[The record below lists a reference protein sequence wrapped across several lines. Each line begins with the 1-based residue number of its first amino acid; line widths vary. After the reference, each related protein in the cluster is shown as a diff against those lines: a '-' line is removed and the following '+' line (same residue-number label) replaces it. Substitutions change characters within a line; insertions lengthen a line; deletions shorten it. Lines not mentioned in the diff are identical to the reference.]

1 MVSESNA
8 FEALRPLCIDLSRL
22 AFQPKESF
30 NPHSIELLEALKNVE
45 SKLASYD
52 TERFSPKLADYIFL
66 PISSLLK
73 QVSLGESQTEYLLL
87 IISHLMRLCWA
98 TNGTFAKELAQ
109 QLLPLITFLIS
120 PTKENQSSVKK
131 SLEHKSAGCRTLYQ
145 FMKSL
150 NEQSYKRQFF
160 SPSNSFN
167 LPSLGHCI
175 TILLDILEQTPED
188 HQVQLLVLDA
198 LLLLYQNIIDDGEIL
213 SLVLPGNVSSC
224 CKVLSIPGLNVNY
237 KVIVKTLHVLGTLLQ
252 IVYDDLSLNVQE
264 RKLTNIKEL
273 QYSDC
278 ENGTQVNFNDILI
291 DELQLGSIKR
301 HRDTAWLKATS
312 AQVKRALQ
320 SVIPKLLKRNN
331 REISAAMADFI
342 SGLLSRCSKSLH
354 NCEDIL
360 ISTLVNLKMDPKSQ
374 LSSHLNTLQDIINNK
389 VLKLNDMI
397 YFEDGKALA
406 SLAFALEALCEYDTE
421 NHDVLMED
429 ICRSLLESLESTVEQ
444 SYLKSREDKIF
455 EQSSNVILTSNFDR
469 DLREVIHTP
478 AIYSRLSKDME
489 NTLGK
494 FIAVLGTLACKE
506 NKFDNLCDMLL
517 SEPVCKTM
525 TRKTLALWISSWL
538 IKCLQKQTITG
549 TNDYLNF
556 GEAVEYNNEVC
567 YNVLEFCSDLA
578 QEVTISA
585 EGNTLS
591 RQGETA
597 LSVVLFSMEAVCTV
611 MQSDFSTELI
621 DYLYIAIDS
630 LASSSPVVRHFA
642 QSCALVIAHELYDDS
657 LRDMIL
663 DNVDY
668 LAEAISA
675 RLNSGMTERV
685 STVFM
690 VICKIAGYEVIER
703 FRDVLETIFKLLD
716 YYHGYDAMCLQ
727 FFELFEVIVLEMKKR
742 YLSSNDSHPKL
753 NDENS
758 NKGSFAPWGMVNI
771 QHVLSIMDKE
781 TTVEEEGDKNS
792 NKEYDAAKNFQEYFD
807 SKIGKADSDD
817 EEEND
822 EEEPMNTGDKDEGK
836 SEEVLWVSPI
846 PRASYKILLQ
856 ICNYG
861 DRLLTHRSKSLRVQI
876 LHVTKSI
883 VPMLATQYESLL
895 PQVAQIWDGLLECS
909 LDSDYAIV
917 KPACDCLHEVIRW
930 SGNFIMKRFM
940 ELWKTW
946 EQRSK
951 LLRELK
957 VGSCNEAL
965 TIDPKALIQHRKF
978 PTVTKNAL
986 LSLCGVLMEGIAVT
1000 GLLLPDSTVKEMI
1013 FCCLQ
1018 VLPAEAICENS
1029 LAVADVVYGIVH
1041 EDVPD
1046 L

>member
-1 MVSESNA
+1 MVSESIA
-8 FEALRPLCIDLSRL
+8 FEALRPLCVDLSRL
-22 AFQPKESF
+22 AFQPRENF
-30 NPHSIELLEALKNVE
+30 NPHSIVLLEALKNVE

-52 TERFSPKLADYIFL
+52 AVTFSPKLADYIFL

-73 QVSLGESQTEYLLL
+73 QASLGESQTEYLLL

-120 PTKENQSSVKK
+120 PAKENYFLGKMPV
-131 SLEHKSAGCRTLYQ
+131 EHKSAGCRALFQ

-150 NEQSYKRQFF
+150 SQQSYKRQFF
-160 SPSNSFN
+160 SSDNSFN

-175 TILLDILEQTPED
+175 TILLDILEQTPQ
-188 HQVQLLVLDA
+188 HQQVQLLALDA
-198 LLLLYQNIIDDGEIL
+198 LLLLYQSIINDGEIL

-237 KVIVKTLHVLGTLLQ
+237 KVVVKTLHVLGVLLQ

-273 QYSDC
+273 LYSED
-278 ENGTQVNFNDILI
+278 ETGTQFNSNDVLI
-291 DELQLGSIKR
+291 DERQLDSVKR

-312 AQVKRALQ
+312 AQVKRALE
-320 SVIPKLLKRNN
+320 SLIPKLLKRNN

-342 SGLLSRCSKSLH
+342 SGLLSRCPKALH
-354 NCEDIL
+354 NCEYIL
-360 ISTLVNLKMDPKSQ
+360 ISTLVNLRMDPKSQ
-374 LSSHLNTLQDIINNK
+374 LSSHLLTLQDIINNK
-389 VLKLNDMI
+389 VIKLNDVI
-397 YFEDGKALA
+397 HFEDEKALTA
-406 SLAFALEALCEYDTE
+406 LGFAMEALNEYDTE
-421 NHDVLMED
+421 VHDVLIGD
-429 ICRSLLESLESTVEQ
+429 ICRSLLETLESIVEQ
-444 SYLKSREDKIF
+444 SYLKYREDKIF

-469 DLREVIHTP
+469 DFNEVMHTP
-478 AIYSRLSKDME
+478 AIYSTLSKDME
-489 NTLGK
+489 TTLGN
-494 FIAVLGTLACKE
+494 FIAVLGILASKE
-506 NKFDNLCDMLL
+506 GTFDNLCDTLL

-538 IKCLQKQTITG
+538 VKGLLKQTTTG
-549 TNDYLNF
+549 TNEYLNL
-556 GEAVEYNNEVC
+556 GEVVKYNNEAC

-578 QEVTISA
+578 QEVIISA
-585 EGNTLS
+585 EGNALT

-597 LSVVLFSMEAVCTV
+597 LSVVLFSMEAVCTT
-611 MQSDFSTELI
+611 MQGDFSTELI
-621 DYLYIAIDS
+621 DYLYIVVDN
-630 LASSSPVVRHFA
+630 LASSSPIVRHFA

-657 LRDMIL
+657 LQDMIL

-668 LAEAISA
+668 LAESISA

-690 VICKIAGYEVIER
+690 VICKITGYEAIEK
-703 FRDVLETIFKLLD
+703 FRDILESIFKLLD

-742 YLSSNDSHPKL
+742 YLFSNDFQQKL
-753 NDENS
+753 SDENI
-758 NKGSFAPWGMVNI
+758 NKSSFAPWGMVNI
-771 QHVLSIMDKE
+771 QQVLSIMDKDNS
-781 TTVEEEGDKNS
+781 VEDFDK
-792 NKEYDAAKNFQEYFD
+792 KLTEEYDAAKNFQEYFS

-822 EEEPMNTGDKDEGK
+822 EEETIDTGNKDEGK

-856 ICNYG
+856 ILNYG

-876 LHVTKSI
+876 LSVMKSI

-895 PQVAQIWDGLLECS
+895 PQVAQVWDSLLECS
-909 LDSDYAIV
+909 LDTDFAIV

-930 SGNFIMKRFM
+930 SGNFIMKRFI
-940 ELWKTW
+940 ELWTTW

-951 LLRELK
+951 LLREVK
-957 VGSCNEAL
+957 VGSCNETL
-965 TIDPKALIQHRKF
+965 VVDPKAIIQHRKF

-986 LSLCGVLMEGIAVT
+986 VSLCGVLIEGIAVT
-1000 GLLLPDSTVKEMI
+1000 GLLLPDSTVKEMV

-1018 VLPAEAICENS
+1018 VLPAEAIAENS
-1029 LAVADVVYGIVH
+1029 LAIADIVYGLVH
-1041 EDVPD
+1041 EDASH